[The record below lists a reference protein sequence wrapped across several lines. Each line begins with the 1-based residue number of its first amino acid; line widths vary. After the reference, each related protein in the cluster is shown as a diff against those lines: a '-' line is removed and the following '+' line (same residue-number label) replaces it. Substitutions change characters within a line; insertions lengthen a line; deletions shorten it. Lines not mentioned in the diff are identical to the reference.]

1 MPERRRPRLRR
12 AAYLTAV
19 GTTCAAFALSLAGI
33 ANTQGQ
39 VKSNGEAA
47 ALARKLERQT
57 AHERCHRPAPATQQ
71 PVTQQREV

>member
-19 GTTCAAFALSLAGI
+19 GTSCAAFALSLAGI

-39 VKSNGEAA
+39 VKSDGEAA
-47 ALARKLERQT
+47 ALAKQLELQS
-57 AHERCHRPAPATQQ
+57 HGPCHRPAP
-71 PVTQQREV
+71 TQQREV